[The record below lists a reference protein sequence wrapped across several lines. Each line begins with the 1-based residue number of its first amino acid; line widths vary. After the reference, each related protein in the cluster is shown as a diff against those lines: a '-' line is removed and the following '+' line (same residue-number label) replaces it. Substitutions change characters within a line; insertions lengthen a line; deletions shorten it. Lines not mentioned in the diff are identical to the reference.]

1 VAALAGAAGAF
12 LGAGLICS
20 PAWAADKPKP
30 AKKADKPK
38 KDAPYDRMDY
48 GPYLSASFISHPAA
62 KYDNGPGAFSSDS
75 TARGFAIK
83 LADGFESGII
93 FDSDLMRISCAWTEG
108 SLQFRGLIGDGA
120 HGWDPGPKLP
130 PLFETPHLPGWADA
144 NGSFKDPRNGEDLKP
159 LPPAGPLPHDYARY
173 KGLYRHG
180 EQVVLSYTVNGADV
194 LESPS
199 LETNADAKAVVRSFT
214 IGKSP
219 SALEVMVAEG
229 KPDPAVPDEPTK
241 ELKIDSDTTATL
253 GDLHIAVVGA
263 PAGSKL
269 EKVEDTAVALKL
281 PPLAGATNFEIL
293 VAGGG
298 NKDKTEFDEIA
309 KDAKPADLSALTH
322 GGPSLWKETVETKGV
337 TPESRIADDNLKI
350 PELNKKI
357 AELQDGPQFNEAERN
372 KIKEELKKAHAEL
385 SSAQADLKDA
395 TDELTHPYAI
405 DRLTIPYDNPY
416 HSWMRIGGFDFF
428 SDGKRAALSTW
439 SGDVWIVSGIDQGLD
454 HLTWK
459 RFATGLHQPLG
470 LKIVDDTIYTVGHDQ
485 ITKLVDLDGDGEAD
499 FYQDFNSDWQ
509 LTSAFHAFCFD
520 LQTDPSGNF
529 FFNFGSPVHAG
540 GGGFQKISA
549 DHGCILKVSK
559 DGKYMEH
566 FATGLRAPN
575 GMCVGPHGEV
585 TTGDNEGSWV
595 PSSPLHWVK
604 QGQFLGVVTSAHHPM
619 KSTDQTADPQETPKP
634 LMWLSHNGGVDNSS
648 GGQVWVTSDKW
659 GPFKD
664 DLLFMSYGQ
673 SRLFKVMYEEV
684 NGQMQGGAVAF
695 PLKFTSSAMRA
706 RINPADGQVYVS
718 GLRGW
723 QTNAVKEG
731 GFDRVRYTGQ
741 PVRMPNELHTTP
753 TGMAITF
760 TCPLDKAT
768 AEDPDNY
775 DVQVWNYLWRSD
787 YGSPEVSTNASAT
800 GKEKKDKPAHD
811 TLDVKSAKLLADGK
825 TVVLTIEGIKP
836 VMQMK
841 IEYKHVKA
849 ADGTDLHDVIE
860 NTIHNLPAPSAA
872 SR

>member
-1 VAALAGAAGAF
+1 MTHAKWSKNRFRRGLSVAALAGVAGAF
-12 LGAGLICS
+12 LGAGMIPSSAL
-20 PAWAADKPKP
+20 AADKPKSE
-30 AKKADKPK
+30 KKEKPK

-62 KYDNGPGAFSSDS
+62 KYDNGPGTFSSDS

-83 LADGFESGII
+83 LADGFESGLI
-93 FDSDLMRISCAWTEG
+93 FDSDLMRTSCAWTEG
-108 SLQFRGLIGDGA
+108 SLRFRGLIGDGE
-120 HGWDPGPKLP
+120 HGWDPGPTLP

-144 NGSFKDPRNGEDLKP
+144 NGSFADPRNGEDLKP

-180 EQVVLSYTVNGADV
+180 EQIVLSYTVNGADV

-199 LETNADAKAVVRSFT
+199 LETKGDAKAVVRSFT
-214 IGKSP
+214 VGKSAGP
-219 SALEVMVAEG
+219 LEVMVAEG
-229 KPDPAVPDEPTK
+229 KPDPAVPKEPTK
-241 ELKIDSDTTATL
+241 ELKIDSDTTATM

-281 PPLAGATNFEIL
+281 PALAGATNFEIL

-298 NKDKTEFDEIA
+298 EKDKTDFDEIV
-309 KDAKPADLSALTH
+309 KDGKPADLSALTH
-322 GGPSLWKETVETKGV
+322 GGPSLWKETVETKG
-337 TPESRIADDNLKI
+337 
-350 PELNKKI
+350 EL
-357 AELQDGPQFNEAERN
+357 A
-372 KIKEELKKAHAEL
+372 KE
-385 SSAQADLKDA
+385 
-395 TDELTHPYAI
+395 TDQPYVI

-428 SDGKRAALSTW
+428 ADGKRAALSTW

-485 ITKLVDLDGDGEAD
+485 ITKLIDLDGDGEAD

-619 KSTDQTADPQETPKP
+619 KSTDQKPDPSETPKP
-634 LMWLSHNGGVDNSS
+634 LFWLSHNGGVDNSS

-706 RINPADGQVYVS
+706 RVNPADGQVYVS
-718 GLRGW
+718 GLKGW
-723 QTNAVKEG
+723 QTNAGKDG

-741 PVRMPNELHTTP
+741 PVRMPKELHTTP

-775 DVQVWNYLWRSD
+775 DVQVWNYIWRSD
-787 YGSPEVSTNASAT
+787 YGSPEVSTNATAT

-811 TLDVKSAKLLADGK
+811 TLDVKSAKLSADGK

-849 ADGTDLHDVIE
+849 ADGTDLHDTIE
-860 NTIHNLPAPSAA
+860 NTIHNLPAPTAN
-872 SR
+872 R